1 MSKDSATYWKERE
14 ESKLRESLKDVEQL
28 DKELKRAYR
37 KASKSIEEKISILF
51 FRYAKDNK
59 LNYAEANKLLTSSEF
74 IEWRM
79 DLQEYIRLIESTKD
93 ERLLLELNTLA
104 MKSRITRLEEVLY
117 QINKEID
124 TLTTTQ
130 SIKLTS
136 MLENTARETYYKS
149 IFDMQKFKGI
159 GTSFAL
165 IDKKTINNI
174 LSYPWSGRDYSD
186 RIWSNREK
194 LKDVIKQE
202 ITQMTIQGKGNRE
215 VAKNIA
221 EKMNTSYKNAIRI
234 VDTEHAYVTAQA
246 KKKSF
251 ESIGADKYQLLATL
265 DNRTS
270 KTCQSLD
277 GKVFLIKEA
286 LVGVN
291 YPPLHP
297 NCRTVPLP
305 YLDDAEEEG
314 TRTARI
320 KDGKIFEVPASMKY
334 KDWYKKY
341 VGKD

>member
-14 ESKLRESLKDVEQL
+14 ESKLHEALKDVERL

-37 KASKSIEEKISILF
+37 KASKNIEEKISLLF
-51 FRYAKDNK
+51 LRYAKDNK
-59 LNYAEANKLLTSSEF
+59 LSYHEANKLLSSSEF

-79 DLQEYIRLIESTKD
+79 DLQEYIKLIESTKD

-104 MKSRITRLEEVLY
+104 MKSRITRLEEMLY
-117 QINKEID
+117 QINKEIN
-124 TLTTTQ
+124 TVTATQTAKLTT
-130 SIKLTS
+130 
-136 MLENTARETYYKS
+136 MLENTARESYYKN

-159 GTSFAL
+159 GSSFAL
-165 IDKKTINNI
+165 INKKEISDI
-174 LSYPWSGRDYSD
+174 LKYPWSGRDYSD

-221 EKMNTSYKNAIRI
+221 EKMNASYKNAIRI

-251 ESIGADKYQLLATL
+251 ESLGADKYQLLATL

-305 YLDDAEEEG
+305 YLDDIEEEG
-314 TRTARI
+314 TRTARG
-320 KDGKIFEVPASMKY
+320 KDGKTYEVPANMKY